1 MSSNITSTEINK
13 PTKIIL
19 DTDPGVDDAMAIF
32 FAMLSSKL
40 DLLGLTTTFGNVS
53 VEMATDN
60 ALRLV
65 EMMGL
70 DTPVATGVAVPLVQD
85 AAPYPD
91 FVHGKD
97 GFGNVNLP
105 APKGKAIEITAAE
118 FIVKTVLDNPNEV
131 TLIAIGPL
139 GNLATAL
146 ELEPRIAELVDKVV
160 IMGGTIKEVGNVSP
174 VSEANIYGD
183 PHAADIVFSAD
194 WHVHMV
200 GLDVT
205 HQVALTDE
213 AQQRIRDNHS
223 VFGDFLYK
231 AGKFYTD
238 FYMANRDVN
247 GCYMH
252 DTSAIAYTIN
262 PSLFDVITGTIR
274 VATEGVAK
282 GQTILKSNNYTYP
295 ENHWDTITASTVCMG
310 VDEQGVLD
318 LYEQT
323 LKES

>member
-1 MSSNITSTEINK
+1 MSK
-13 PTKIIL
+13 KIIL
-19 DTDPGVDDAMAIF
+19 DTDPGIDDAMAIF
-32 FAMLSSKL
+32 FAMSSPEL
-40 DLLGLTTTFGNVS
+40 ELLGLTTTFGNVS
-53 VEMATDN
+53 VDMVTDN

-70 DTPVATGVAVPLVQD
+70 DTPVASGVAIPLVQEL
-85 AAPYPD
+85 APFPH

-105 APKGKAIEITAAE
+105 APKGKAIELSAAE
-118 FIVKTVLDNPNEV
+118 FIVKTVLDNPNEI
-131 TLIAIGPL
+131 TLVAIGPL

-146 ELEPRIAELVDKVV
+146 EIEPRIAQLVDKVV
-160 IMGGTIKEVGNVSP
+160 IMGGTIKEDGNVSP

-194 WHVHMV
+194 WHVHMI

-205 HQVALTDE
+205 HQVTLTDE
-213 AQQRIRDNHS
+213 RQQRIRDNNS
-223 VFGDFLYK
+223 VFGEFLYK
-231 AGKFYTD
+231 AGKFYID
-238 FYMANRDVN
+238 FYKANRVVN

-262 PSLFDVITGTIR
+262 PDLFEVVKGPVR
-274 VATEGVAK
+274 VAIDGIAK
-282 GQTILKSNNYTYP
+282 GQTILKNNNYTYP
-295 ENHWDTITASTVCMG
+295 DNHWDSVTESTVCMG

-318 LYEQT
+318 LYEQA
-323 LKES
+323 LKKV